1 MTGLAAVR
9 ARVRRAAGPLLRSV
23 PRDHWESDEAF
34 RRRRRVTGATAVT
47 GASLL
52 GVSLS
57 TPPGSPRFY
66 GLTLGV
72 AATWVIGG
80 LASGP
85 LHLGR
90 MFGPGEQLRR
100 PVLTPVVSG
109 VGAFGAFYAAA
120 LVARR
125 IPVLGRAIASVLRYA
140 DQGTTPLVLTTT
152 LANGVAEEVFFRG
165 SVYAAAGAARPVL
178 ASTVVYGLATTTTRN
193 PALVLASVP
202 MGLLFAQQRR
212 VTGGIQASMLTHV
225 VWSTL
230 MLRYLPPLFTRGLAE
245 ERVTPGREASG
256 WGRRPPRPPPPTRQ
270 RRRRTRMVTSAAA
283 TAPAARSRRPRPA
296 AITTTAAPGRTSRVP
311 RSRPPAGEST
321 PAPATA
327 TGRVGEERRAVMP
340 ASARASAIPPRSRR
354 PGATPVRAVA
364 ASRIR
369 VTKAPTSSATIR
381 TSAPSACTCTPAPFT
396 SSDSSP
402 DRCTGPRGSVI
413 PGWRSRRS

>member
-1 MTGLAAVR
+1 MTR
-9 ARVRRAAGPLLRSV
+9 RRAVPGCGPGSGGRPGRCCGSV

-72 AATWVIGG
+72 AGTWVVGG

-125 IPVLGRAIASVLRYA
+125 IPVLERAIGSVLRYA

-165 SVYAAAGAARPVL
+165 SVYAAAGATRPVL
-178 ASTVVYGLATTTTRN
+178 ASTAVYGLATTATRN

-212 VTGGIQASMLTHV
+212 ITGGIQAPMLTHV
-225 VWSTL
+225 VWSAL
-230 MLRYLPPLFTRGLAE
+230 MLRYLPPLFARRLAE
-245 ERVTPGREASG
+245 ERSSHRSEG
-256 WGRRPPRPPPPTRQ
+256 GRRPATGPSGAAGSMTGRARQ
-270 RRRRTRMVTSAAA
+270 RVS
-283 TAPAARSRRPRPA
+283 
-296 AITTTAAPGRTSRVP
+296 G
-311 RSRPPAGEST
+311 G
-321 PAPATA
+321 
-327 TGRVGEERRAVMP
+327 GG
-340 ASARASAIPPRSRR
+340 
-354 PGATPVRAVA
+354 
-364 ASRIR
+364 
-369 VTKAPTSSATIR
+369 
-381 TSAPSACTCTPAPFT
+381 
-396 SSDSSP
+396 
-402 DRCTGPRGSVI
+402 
-413 PGWRSRRS
+413 

>member
-1 MTGLAAVR
+1 MR

-72 AATWVIGG
+72 AGTWVVGG

-90 MFGPGEQLRR
+90 MFGPGERLRR

-125 IPVLGRAIASVLRYA
+125 IPVLERAIGSVLRYA

-178 ASTVVYGLATTTTRN
+178 ASTAVYGLATTPPATRRSCWRACRWACSSRSSAGS
-193 PALVLASVP
+193 PAGS
-202 MGLLFAQQRR
+202 RR
-212 VTGGIQASMLTHV
+212 PMLTHV

-230 MLRYLPPLFTRGLAE
+230 MLRYLPPLFARRLAE
-245 ERVTPGREASG
+245 ERS
-256 WGRRPPRPPPPTRQ
+256 
-270 RRRRTRMVTSAAA
+270 
-283 TAPAARSRRPRPA
+283 
-296 AITTTAAPGRTSRVP
+296 
-311 RSRPPAGEST
+311 
-321 PAPATA
+321 
-327 TGRVGEERRAVMP
+327 
-340 ASARASAIPPRSRR
+340 
-354 PGATPVRAVA
+354 
-364 ASRIR
+364 
-369 VTKAPTSSATIR
+369 
-381 TSAPSACTCTPAPFT
+381 
-396 SSDSSP
+396 SSP
-402 DRCTGPRGSVI
+402 Q
-413 PGWRSRRS
+413 

>member
-1 MTGLAAVR
+1 MAEPRSAAVTRLRAGRVLR
-9 ARVRRAAGPLLRSV
+9 ARVWRAAGPLLRRV

-47 GASLL
+47 GAALL
-52 GVSLS
+52 GMSLS

-66 GLTLGV
+66 WLTLGV
-72 AATWVIGG
+72 AGTWIVGG

-90 MFGPGEQLRR
+90 MFGPEGRLRR

-125 IPVLGRAIASVLRYA
+125 IPVLERAIGSVLRYA

-178 ASTVVYGLATTTTRN
+178 ASTAVYGLATTATRN

-202 MGLLFAQQRR
+202 MGLLFAHQRR
-212 VTGGIQASMLTHV
+212 ITGGIQAPMLTHV

-230 MLRYLPPLFTRGLAE
+230 MLRYLPPLFARRLAE
-245 ERVTPGREASG
+245 ERS
-256 WGRRPPRPPPPTRQ
+256 
-270 RRRRTRMVTSAAA
+270 
-283 TAPAARSRRPRPA
+283 
-296 AITTTAAPGRTSRVP
+296 
-311 RSRPPAGEST
+311 
-321 PAPATA
+321 
-327 TGRVGEERRAVMP
+327 
-340 ASARASAIPPRSRR
+340 
-354 PGATPVRAVA
+354 
-364 ASRIR
+364 
-369 VTKAPTSSATIR
+369 
-381 TSAPSACTCTPAPFT
+381 
-396 SSDSSP
+396 SSP
-402 DRCTGPRGSVI
+402 Q
-413 PGWRSRRS
+413 